1 MRDFERHLS
10 WNAAADVSALGGDF
24 TEGKS
29 PPKIQQHVNMFLTY
43 YFDTY
48 FHQPKEQRRQWPW
61 YTAQNILIR
70 ALIRTSCKTILAF
83 SCIFCCMA
91 AILTYKNPN
100 LFLKLQDAAQV
111 KWKKK

>member
-83 SCIFCCMA
+83 SCIFA
-91 AILTYKNPN
+91 VWQLS
-100 LFLKLQDAAQV
+100 
-111 KWKKK
+111 